1 MFTQELVKAT
11 DDIITPSLLSRLVWK
26 TIMIFNNDK
35 STKDDKVGCNLLYLS
50 YEKNYTI
57 FINEKGWIQQLC
69 SRVNDKVFNYVQLYY
84 FSTF

>member
-50 YEKNYTI
+50 YEKN
-57 FINEKGWIQQLC
+57 
-69 SRVNDKVFNYVQLYY
+69 
-84 FSTF
+84 